1 LRLVREI
8 LSLESLQ
15 IGEIL
20 EHKYRDMLY
29 RVESKVEGY
38 AMLIPEGDDIYSG
51 IKINKILVN
60 EAGLR
65 SYERVGQV

>member
-1 LRLVREI
+1 
-8 LSLESLQ
+8 
-15 IGEIL
+15 
-20 EHKYRDMLY
+20 MLY